1 MDLQKNTRNLN
12 KLPLSLSSNLKSSRS
27 MVNQVRS
34 CSFVLGDTGS
44 SFAGISTYQGKYI
57 DISIFV
63 TLANSPLAYIYIY
76 IYIYMY
82 IYLTRLS
89 GFFYEAYGTI
99 ITKWIRAYIAKE

>member
-76 IYIYMY
+76 IY
-82 IYLTRLS
+82 LTRLS